1 MSHNTNPVSM
11 DTQVAELFGRVLRA
25 KREGKEISQQDL
37 AFASGLDR
45 TYISLLERG
54 LRQPSLTSILNLS
67 LALEIE
73 PWVLI
78 KEMGNS
84 EKDKTS

>member
-1 MSHNTNPVSM
+1 MSHKANPVSM
-11 DTQVAELFGRVLRA
+11 DTQVAELFGKVLRA
-25 KREGKEISQQDL
+25 KREGKNISQQEL
-37 AFASGLDR
+37 AFTSGLDR

-78 KEMGNS
+78 KEMGKS
-84 EKDKTS
+84 EKNKTS

>member
-1 MSHNTNPVSM
+1 MSHIVNPVSM
-11 DTQVAELFGRVLRA
+11 DVQVAKLFGEVLRA
-25 KREGKEISQQDL
+25 KRVSKNISQQNL

-67 LALEIE
+67 FALGIE
-73 PWVLI
+73 PWILI
-78 KEMGNS
+78 KEMG
-84 EKDKTS
+84 KYKR

>member
-1 MSHNTNPVSM
+1 MNTRLVK
-11 DTQVAELFGRVLRA
+11 LFGKALNRRRLGV
-25 KREGKEISQQDL
+25 GITQQEL

-54 LRQPSLTSILNLS
+54 LRQPSLTTIFSLS
-67 LALEIE
+67 EALGID

-78 KEMGNS
+78 E
-84 EKDKTS
+84 DIC